1 VTSQLGDVLSFQY
14 PPAFAAIVDAIRP
27 IMDVW
32 GLLFRALG
40 SSECFGL
47 IGFTSRWT
55 LRVVVLPVIL
65 SIIIATV
72 YCVEKGS
79 NPGKAGSHAKGNL
92 FFAVFFVSLA
102 TVCVSIF
109 PRII

>member
-1 VTSQLGDVLSFQY
+1 
-14 PPAFAAIVDAIRP
+14 
-27 IMDVW
+27 
-32 GLLFRALG
+32 LLFRALG

-65 SIIIATV
+65 SVIVGTV
-72 YCVEKGS
+72 YCIEKGS

-92 FFAVFFVSLA
+92 FFAVFFVSLSPF
-102 TVCVSIF
+102 VC
-109 PRII
+109 